1 MLEMARTKLLT
12 CLMTEAMSGDWHC
25 TSGSK
30 KNRHQSDWLKEF
42 AHRTGGFGQSSI
54 SDILASLNPN
64 KDSSATDGWAMFMG
78 PDQIFKS
85 ISDRCM
91 AVHEVEGGLCLRCAR
106 GDEVHEHD
114 GTQSAAE

>member
-25 TSGSK
+25 TSAGK

-42 AHRTGGFGQSSI
+42 VHRTGDFGQRSI
-54 SDILASLNPN
+54 SDILVSLNPN
-64 KDSSATDGWAMFMG
+64 KDVSATDGWAMFMG

-85 ISDRCM
+85 ISDRCR

-106 GDEVHEHD
+106 DDEVHEHD